1 VNFNASNAQGMQVG
15 DYNVQVN
22 VWEGD
27 RRLDAASLG
36 DLAPHHAV
44 DHILAMGHD
53 RAVVPLAAAE
63 VDPAAKVLD
72 VLLRRDE
79 ALAVSLLADISRDKA
94 EKLIVAVTAVSP
106 GSEWLQL
113 LPEAADAIGDR
124 GVDLNWT
131 SRGWLERVVYYRL
144 ASNSGSFQL
153 RNRRRKVP
161 APGYRR
167 IYKEGRVYWSREGGA
182 QAVTSAI
189 LGHYVSSGEC
199 NGQLGIPTGE
209 ATSITSADGQQ
220 WVQRFRFGA
229 IYSDDSSAIPVT
241 QGVVDYL
248 DARGGAGQF
257 YPLGAAT
264 TAMSRYGTQAS
275 IQRFRGSSH
284 ASSETVYDMGR
295 AYGVSGEIERFYER
309 PDGTSHWL
317 GYPMSN
323 ATPLGS
329 SSTQEFE
336 GGTVFA
342 RIPVGVVAVP
352 VASMNLITG
361 SIRERLGFPVTA
373 EMAAGSGGDRW
384 QFFENGVVTLR
395 GGKREV
401 WIRPDSTR
409 LESLVDIVL
418 VSHVYEIVIFSYQLK
433 TYLVNFSCGRAG
445 TFVVP
450 FRRDPQPWTAR
461 VTAHIS
467 QRRIFKFLH
476 GPVQLIIASP
486 YL

>member
-1 VNFNASNAQGMQVG
+1 MPMMRLRTEGGRVNVNASNAQGVQVG
-15 DYNVQVN
+15 DYNVQIN
-22 VWEGD
+22 VWEVD

-44 DHILAMGHD
+44 DQILAMGHD

-72 VLLRRDE
+72 VLLKRDE

-94 EKLIVAVTAVSP
+94 EKLIAAVTAVSP
-106 GSEWLQL
+106 GREWLQW
-113 LPEAADAIGDR
+113 LPAAADAIGNR
-124 GVDLNWT
+124 GVDLKWT
-131 SRGWLERVVYYRL
+131 DRGWLERVVYYRL

-153 RNRRRKVP
+153 RKRTWKVP

-167 IYKEGRVYWSREGGA
+167 IYKEGRVYWSRESGA
-182 QAVTSAI
+182 RAVTGAI
-189 LGHYVSSGEC
+189 LDHYVSSGEC
-199 NGQLGIPTGE
+199 GGQFGIPIGE
-209 ATSITSADGQQ
+209 ATPITSAVGRR

-229 IYSDDSSAIPVT
+229 IYSDESSAIPAA
-241 QGVVDYL
+241 QGVVEYL
-248 DARGGAGQF
+248 DARGGADQF

-264 TAMSRYGTQAS
+264 AATSRYGTHAS
-275 IQRFRGSSH
+275 IQRFRGSSD

-295 AYGVSGEIERFYER
+295 AYGVGGDIESFYER
-309 PDGTSHWL
+309 PDGTSYWL

-329 SSTQEFE
+329 NSTQEFE

-342 RIPVGVVAVP
+342 GLPAGVVAVP
-352 VASMNLITG
+352 VASMNLIKG

-373 EMAAGSGGDRW
+373 EMAAGNGGDRW

-401 WIRPDSTR
+401 WVRPNATGLGSFVDS
-409 LESLVDIVL
+409 VL
-418 VSHVYEIVIFSYQLK
+418 MGQL
-433 TYLVNFSCGRAG
+433 
-445 TFVVP
+445 
-450 FRRDPQPWTAR
+450 
-461 VTAHIS
+461 
-467 QRRIFKFLH
+467 
-476 GPVQLIIASP
+476 
-486 YL
+486 